1 MCSEM
6 EECSPDSTRLYT
18 RCSAGSRQS
27 SSSPPPPPP
36 PPRLPSVFA
45 PAQSDHRPPP
55 APPPTPRM
63 FPPPR
68 PPSPSPSQPLPAAP
82 LATLRLPVGAGF
94 MPWPPPPPQATIQ
107 LAGSAAVGLAA
118 AVMASLALVF
128 TCCSRYR
135 DRSLLPKRLIDEAD
149 EGHTSSSFLSS
160 LRGARM
166 ASAFLTQRSLHTWQ
180 PKLRSIGLRQT
191 RAAAACDTA
200 SVKSASEASR
210 CASRGDDGTPVKS
223 LSTAFD
229 ASVSVPGWNAST
241 PAADRP
247 SVSPAGPSCSAASG
261 ATASARDGGRNG
273 VVPRS
278 TPASQAS
285 TPRNPRSPAEILQRR
300 IAGNVSPLPMLP
312 SSRPD
317 SPVPVDVA
325 DMAMGWRRE
334 GGGEP
339 LPRSSSAAAHHSSS
353 VAAHR
358 VGLTSAAAA
367 LLDSDTGGE
376 GGFV

>member
-1 MCSEM
+1 MAAAATASDDTAGRQCRG
-6 EECSPDSTRLYT
+6 RLGGGGDGIA
-18 RCSAGSRQS
+18 RSRLHLLLTLPRPL
-27 SSSPPPPPP
+27 PPPKVAPFC
-36 PPRLPSVFA
+36 PRRSLHLEAISTLPS
-45 PAQSDHRPPP
+45 
-55 APPPTPRM
+55 
-63 FPPPR
+63 
-68 PPSPSPSQPLPAAP
+68 
-82 LATLRLPVGAGF
+82 GA
-94 MPWPPPPPQATIQ
+94 
-107 LAGSAAVGLAA
+107 
-118 AVMASLALVF
+118 
-128 TCCSRYR
+128 
-135 DRSLLPKRLIDEAD
+135 DRRLIDEAD
-149 EGHTSSSFLSS
+149 EGHTSSSFLST

-166 ASAFLTQRSLHTWQ
+166 ASAFLTQRCAHCPTRLPKSSRGTHCSPRPLSLECRSLHTWQ

-191 RAAAACDTA
+191 RSAAACDTA
-200 SVKSASEASR
+200 SVESASEASR

-247 SVSPAGPSCSAASG
+247 SVSPAGPPCSAASG